1 MSVIFNRT
9 SVRKYENK
17 EVEAEKIDKILR
29 AAMAAPSAANQQP
42 WEFYVVKNKET
53 LAALADCSPYGGC
66 IKDAALAIVPVYRKE
81 MMMPDFADIDMAAAT
96 QNILLEVTELGLGAV
111 WIGIAPLA
119 DRMENVRKVLNVPEH
134 LQPYAIIP
142 IGYPVADAKQQDRFD
157 ATRVHF
163 E

>member
-17 EVEAEKIDKILR
+17 EVEAEKIELLLK

-42 WEFYVVKNKET
+42 WEFFVVKNKET
-53 LAALADCSPYGGC
+53 LAALADSSPYGGC
-66 IKDAALAIVPVYRKE
+66 IKDAAVAIVPVYRKE
-81 MMMPDFADIDMAAAT
+81 MMMPEFANIDMAACT
-96 QNILLEVTELGLGAV
+96 ENILLEVTELGLGAV

-134 LQPYAIIP
+134 LTPYAIIP
-142 IGYPVADAKQQDRFD
+142 IGYPVGDAEQKDRFD

>member
-66 IKDAALAIVPVYRKE
+66 IKDAAMAIVPVYRKE
-81 MMMPDFADIDMAAAT
+81 MMMPEFADIDMAACT
-96 QNILLEVTELGLGAV
+96 ENILLEVTELELGAV

-119 DRMENVRKVLNVPEH
+119 DRMENVRKVLNVPDH
-134 LQPYAIIP
+134 LTPYAIIP
-142 IGYPVADAKQQDRFD
+142 IGYPVADTEQKDRFD
-157 ATRVHF
+157 AERVHF

>member
-1 MSVIFNRT
+1 MSAIFERT
-9 SVRKYENK
+9 SVRKYQNK
-17 EVEAEKIDKILR
+17 EVEAEKIEQILR

-53 LAALADCSPYGGC
+53 LVALAEKSPYGSFV
-66 IKDAALAIVPVYRKE
+66 KDAALAIVPVYRKE
-81 MMMPDFADIDMAAAT
+81 LMMPEFAEIDMAACT

-111 WIGIAPLA
+111 WVGVAPLT
-119 DRMENVRKVLNVPEH
+119 DRMESVRQILRIPEH
-134 LQPYAIIP
+134 LNPYGIIP
-142 IGYPVADAKQQDRFD
+142 IGYPVADTKQKERYD

>member
-1 MSVIFNRT
+1 MSAIFNRT
-9 SVRKYENK
+9 SVRKYENM
-17 EVEAEKIDKILR
+17 EVDAEKIDQILR

-53 LAALADCSPYGGC
+53 LTALAECSPYGGC

-81 MMMPDFADIDMAAAT
+81 MMMPEFADIDMAACT
-96 QNILLEVTELGLGAV
+96 ENILLEVTELGLGAV

-119 DRMENVRKVLNVPEH
+119 ERMENVRKVLNVPDH
-134 LQPYAIIP
+134 LTPYAIIP
-142 IGYPVADAKQQDRFD
+142 IGYPVADNKQKDRFD
-157 ATRVHF
+157 AERVHF

>member
-1 MSVIFNRT
+1 MNAIFNRT
-9 SVRKYENK
+9 SVRKYQNK

-29 AAMAAPSAANQQP
+29 AAMAAPSAANQRP
-42 WEFYVVKNKET
+42 WEFFVVKNKET

-66 IKDAALAIVPVYRKE
+66 IKEAAMAIVPVYRKE
-81 MMMPDFADIDMAAAT
+81 MMMPEFADIDMAACT

-119 DRMENVRKVLNVPEH
+119 ERMENVRKVLNVPDQFET
-134 LQPYAIIP
+134 YAIIP
-142 IGYPVADAKQQDRFD
+142 IGYPVADAEQQDRFE
-157 ATRVHF
+157 ANRVHF

>member
-1 MSVIFNRT
+1 MSTIFSRT

-66 IKDAALAIVPVYRKE
+66 TKDAAMAIVPVYRKE
-81 MMMPDFADIDMAAAT
+81 MMMPEFADIDMAAAT

-119 DRMENVRKVLNVPEH
+119 DRMENVRNVLQVADH
-134 LQPYAIIP
+134 LSPYAIIP
-142 IGYPVADAKQQDRFD
+142 IGYPVEGAEQKDRFD
-157 ATRVHF
+157 AERVHF

>member
-1 MSVIFNRT
+1 MSAIFSRT
-9 SVRKYENK
+9 SVRKYQNK
-17 EVEAEKIDKILR
+17 EVETEKIDAILR

-66 IKDAALAIVPVYRKE
+66 IKDAAVAIVPVYRKE

-111 WIGIAPLA
+111 WIGIAPLT
-119 DRMENVRKVLNVPEH
+119 DRMENVRKVLQVPDH
-134 LQPYAIIP
+134 LTPYAIIP
-142 IGYPVADAKQQDRFD
+142 IGYPAEGAVQKDRFD
-157 ATRVHF
+157 AERVHF
-163 E
+163 V

>member
-1 MSVIFNRT
+1 MNAIFKRT

-17 EVEAEKIDKILR
+17 EVEAEKIDRLLR

-42 WEFYVVKNKET
+42 WELFVIKKKET
-53 LAALADCSPYGGC
+53 LAALANCSPYGGC
-66 IKDAALAIVPVYRKE
+66 VKDAAMAIVPVYRKE
-81 MMMPDFADIDMAAAT
+81 MMMTEFADIDMAACT

-111 WIGIAPLA
+111 WIGIAPLTE
-119 DRMENVRKVLNVPEH
+119 RMENVRKVLSIPTH

-142 IGYPVADAKQQDRFD
+142 IGYPVGDAE
-157 ATRVHF
+157 RVHF